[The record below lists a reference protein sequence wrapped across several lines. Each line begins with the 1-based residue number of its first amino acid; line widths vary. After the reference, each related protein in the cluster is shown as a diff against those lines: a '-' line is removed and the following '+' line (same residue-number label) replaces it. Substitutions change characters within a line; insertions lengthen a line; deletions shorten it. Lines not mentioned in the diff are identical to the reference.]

1 MFPVWGIL
9 IVVFLRVMFSDVLFF
24 LMYIDDMP
32 PAVSNNL
39 LLHVDD
45 SCLIFLQNRDIEKIN
60 DKMDNDFSSFV
71 WFL

>member
-1 MFPVWGIL
+1 MFPVWEIL

-24 LMYIDDMP
+24 LVHIDDMP

-45 SCLIFLQNRDIEKIN
+45 SRLIFLQHRDIEKIN